1 MTDQTRRQQLIE
13 LLRRAEQSF
22 ESLRFMTGLAPRD
35 LEAELRHVDRSV
47 RQAGERLEVEPAECE
62 ACGYVFKG
70 RGERRLIPPG
80 RCPKCRSTRI
90 LDPLLSIVS
99 T

>member
-1 MTDQTRRQQLIE
+1 MTDQTRRQQILD

-22 ESLRFMTGLAPRD
+22 ESLRFMTSLTPGD
-35 LEAELRHVDRSV
+35 LEEELRHVEKTARV
-47 RQAGERLEVEPAECE
+47 AGERLVVEPAECE
-62 ACGYVFKG
+62 ACGHVFRT
-70 RGERRLIPPG
+70 RGERRLVPPG

-99 T
+99 A